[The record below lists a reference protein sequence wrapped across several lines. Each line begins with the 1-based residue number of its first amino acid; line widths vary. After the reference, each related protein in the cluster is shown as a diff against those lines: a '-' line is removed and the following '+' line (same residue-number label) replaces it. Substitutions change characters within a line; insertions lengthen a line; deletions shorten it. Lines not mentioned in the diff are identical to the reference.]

1 MAPLLLICMILLGEP
16 VDHSTLLVHT
26 TAKDIVLLG
35 SGYLS
40 DHRLT
45 LQKFC
50 RCVREDHIPY
60 SHLCVRNLIG
70 E

>member
-1 MAPLLLICMILLGEP
+1 MAPLLLICMIPLGEP
-16 VDHSTLLVHT
+16 VDHSSLLVHT
-26 TAKDIVLLG
+26 VARDIVLLG

-50 RCVREDHIPY
+50 RCAREHQILY
-60 SHLCVRNLIG
+60 SHLCGGNLIG